1 MLPAE
6 SFEKPANCVD
16 GARGEGSHWRF
27 HRQGGEQTMAS
38 QGGNNDIHGGSNVND
53 DQAGTSLGAIPEPTV
68 GLLRL
73 LSLGLLT
80 IRRRR

>member
-1 MLPAE
+1 
-6 SFEKPANCVD
+6 
-16 GARGEGSHWRF
+16 
-27 HRQGGEQTMAS
+27 MAS

-68 GLLRL
+68 GLLGL